1 MNYVIVEI
9 IPTTRN
15 PITGDIAQLSAIKKG
30 KRTKK
35 LNLRLNKDKINI
47 PDILRMT
54 NYDNDKFEY
63 LETTN
68 EIMNK
73 FIKFIED
80 YDLIIIPNDYTKEYL
95 SNIKNNKI
103 SISDK
108 LGIDYSE
115 LLIDDIINKYNL
127 EYSNDIVG
135 ILNDAIK
142 KHG

>member
-1 MNYVIVEI
+1 
-9 IPTTRN
+9 
-15 PITGDIAQLSAIKKG
+15 
-30 KRTKK
+30 
-35 LNLRLNKDKINI
+35 
-47 PDILRMT
+47 
-54 NYDNDKFEY
+54 
-63 LETTN
+63 
-68 EIMNK
+68 MNK

>member
-63 LETTN
+63 WKTTN

>member
-115 LLIDDIINKYNL
+115 LIIDDIINKYNL

>member
-30 KRTKK
+30 KKTKK

-108 LGIDYSE
+108 LGIDYGE

>member
-30 KRTKK
+30 KKTKK

>member
-30 KRTKK
+30 KITKK

-80 YDLIIIPNDYTKEYL
+80 YELIIIPNDYTKEYL

-103 SISDK
+103 NISDK

>member
-30 KRTKK
+30 KITKK

-47 PDILRMT
+47 PDILRIT

>member
-30 KRTKK
+30 KKTKK

-115 LLIDDIINKYNL
+115 LLIDDILNNYNL

>member
-30 KRTKK
+30 KITKK

>member
-95 SNIKNNKI
+95 
-103 SISDK
+103 
-108 LGIDYSE
+108 
-115 LLIDDIINKYNL
+115 
-127 EYSNDIVG
+127 
-135 ILNDAIK
+135 
-142 KHG
+142 

>member
-30 KRTKK
+30 KKTKK

-108 LGIDYSE
+108 LGIDYSK

-127 EYSNDIVG
+127 EYSNDIVE

>member
-1 MNYVIVEI
+1 
-9 IPTTRN
+9 
-15 PITGDIAQLSAIKKG
+15 
-30 KRTKK
+30 
-35 LNLRLNKDKINI
+35 
-47 PDILRMT
+47 MT

>member
-30 KRTKK
+30 KKTKK

-108 LGIDYSE
+108 LGIVYSE

>member
-15 PITGDIAQLSAIKKG
+15 PITGDIAQLSAREKG
-30 KRTKK
+30 KKTKK

>member
-30 KRTKK
+30 KKTKK

-135 ILNDAIK
+135 ILSDAIK

>member
-30 KRTKK
+30 KKTKK

-127 EYSNDIVG
+127 ECSNDIVG

>member
-47 PDILRMT
+47 PDILRIT

>member
-30 KRTKK
+30 KKTKK

-135 ILNDAIK
+135 ILNEAIK

>member
-1 MNYVIVEI
+1 
-9 IPTTRN
+9 
-15 PITGDIAQLSAIKKG
+15 
-30 KRTKK
+30 
-35 LNLRLNKDKINI
+35 
-47 PDILRMT
+47 MT

-108 LGIDYSE
+108 LGIVYSE

>member
-30 KRTKK
+30 KKTKK

-115 LLIDDIINKYNL
+115 LIIDDIINKYNL

>member
-30 KRTKK
+30 KKTKK

-47 PDILRMT
+47 PDILGMT

>member
-1 MNYVIVEI
+1 
-9 IPTTRN
+9 
-15 PITGDIAQLSAIKKG
+15 
-30 KRTKK
+30 
-35 LNLRLNKDKINI
+35 
-47 PDILRMT
+47 
-54 NYDNDKFEY
+54 
-63 LETTN
+63 
-68 EIMNK
+68 MNK
-73 FIKFIED
+73 FIRFIED